1 MRAGEGARAA
11 RLASEVESWSA
22 SFASSTVEAMTA
34 YDAVVPF
41 MFAPWGEVLLDEVG
55 VARGDTVLDVAT
67 GPGTVARVAATR
79 AGSSGHVTACD
90 LSPAMLA
97 VARAKPD
104 LDGAAPITYVECSA
118 ETMDVADGAF
128 DAVVCQQGLQFF
140 ADRDKALTEMRR
152 ALKPAGRVGAN
163 VWCGIEQCPPF
174 EALSIALG
182 VVLGPETQ
190 LAYRS
195 GPWGLSDPET
205 LTRLFE
211 GAGFTNVRVERRT
224 LPIVFGGGPAQ
235 LVATLP
241 TASVAT
247 KVASLD
253 REGRDHLLAATAE
266 ALAPLLRDGAVRSE
280 MAAHVVRATR

>member
-1 MRAGEGARAA
+1 MPMTK
-11 RLASEVESWSA
+11 SESWSA
-22 SFASSTVEAMTA
+22 SFAASTVAAMTA

-41 MFAPWGEVLLDEVG
+41 MFAPWAEALLDEVG
-55 VARGDTVLDVAT
+55 VARGDSVLDVAS
-67 GPGTVARVAATR
+67 GPGTVGRLAATR
-79 AGSSGHVTACD
+79 AGPSGHVTACD

-118 ETMDVADGAF
+118 DALDVADEAF
-128 DAVVCQQGLQFF
+128 DVVVCQQGLQFF
-140 ADRDKALTEMRR
+140 SDRHAALTEMRR
-152 ALKPAGRVGAN
+152 ALIPAGRLGGN

-182 VVLGPETQ
+182 DVLGPETQ
-190 LAYRS
+190 RAYRS
-195 GPWGLSDPET
+195 GPWGLGDPEE
-205 LTRLFE
+205 LTRLLE

-224 LPIVFGGGPAQ
+224 LPIVFEGGPAQ

-241 TASVAT
+241 TTSVAA
-247 KVASLD
+247 KVGSLD
-253 REGRDHLLAATAE
+253 KKGRDDLLAATAE